1 LIKEIMKRAGL
12 IWMLCIFLVIAGKA
26 QPGQG
31 RPGPGQPGQFN
42 PEETAKRQ
50 TREIGEAVGFK
61 EGQEAQVYDLN
72 LKFAKKRQEL
82 RGGVSFRELDDQS
95 RQAMREKMNAL
106 DTAKDKEM
114 KKILTED
121 QFGKYE
127 VYRQERLQRMRE
139 RPGQRP
145 PR

>member
-1 LIKEIMKRAGL
+1 MCL
-12 IWMLCIFLVIAGKA
+12 FLAIAGKA

-42 PEETAKRQ
+42 PEEIAKRQ
-50 TREIGEAVGFK
+50 TREIGDAVGFT
-61 EGQEAQVYDLN
+61 EGQEAKVYDLN

-82 RGGVSFRELDDQS
+82 RSGVSFRDMSDQK
-95 RQAMREKMNAL
+95 RQEMREKMNAI
-106 DTAKDKEM
+106 DAEKDKEM
-114 KKILTED
+114 KKILSED
-121 QFGKYE
+121 QFRKYE
-127 VYRQERLQRMRE
+127 VYRQERMQRMRE

>member
-1 LIKEIMKRAGL
+1 MKRAGF
-12 IWMLCIFLVIAGKA
+12 IWMVCMFLAIAGKA

-42 PEETAKRQ
+42 PEDFAKRQ
-50 TREIGEAVGFK
+50 TREIGEAVGFT
-61 EGQEAQVYDLN
+61 EGQEAKVYDLN

-82 RGGVSFRELDDQS
+82 RSGGSFRELDDQA
-95 RQAMREKMNAL
+95 RQEMREKMNAL
-106 DTAKDKEM
+106 DSGKDKEM
-114 KKILTED
+114 KSILTED
-121 QFGKYE
+121 QFRKYE
-127 VYRQERLQRMRE
+127 AYRQERLQRMRE